1 MFNKVTFWNSRLW
14 TSTKEEVEPMNQQH
28 QELSCRIS
36 AVLLIE
42 QYTYFVS
49 ISRKGSK
56 VDWNSAISLC
66 LWSRRNP

>member
-42 QYTYFVS
+42 QYT
-49 ISRKGSK
+49 
-56 VDWNSAISLC
+56 
-66 LWSRRNP
+66 